1 MLCIPTPLFN
11 SFCCISQPPFIKS
24 PVYSGPK
31 SSCFAKD
38 QLYTRFFNYSSFVN
52 PLLHLIYL
60 VMVFIYVKL
69 KKAWSLVMQLLI
81 RYLLNGYQENYDSYR
96 KREWRWLETVCV
108 CKKCVCKK
116 YLLGGSYG
124 FLFLQLV
131 VFPCLVAVSVSLQ
144 LHLLQLT
151 SKAYLSFTYVQLP
164 TN

>member
-1 MLCIPTPLFN
+1 MQNNLRIELMQWQAHRLRGSLVDSKKIFLGRQKGTWRIRQNCNPLLLCIPTPLFN

-81 RYLLNGYQENYDSYR
+81 SY
-96 KREWRWLETVCV
+96 
-108 CKKCVCKK
+108 
-116 YLLGGSYG
+116 
-124 FLFLQLV
+124 
-131 VFPCLVAVSVSLQ
+131 
-144 LHLLQLT
+144 
-151 SKAYLSFTYVQLP
+151 
-164 TN
+164 

>member
-1 MLCIPTPLFN
+1 MFQCYFLRINIANNKHRKKTCKIIWEQNWCNGKHIGWEEVWLTAKKYSLADKKELGELDKIVTPLLLCIPTPLFN

-81 RYLLNGYQENYDSYR
+81 SY
-96 KREWRWLETVCV
+96 
-108 CKKCVCKK
+108 
-116 YLLGGSYG
+116 
-124 FLFLQLV
+124 
-131 VFPCLVAVSVSLQ
+131 
-144 LHLLQLT
+144 
-151 SKAYLSFTYVQLP
+151 
-164 TN
+164 